1 MTPRTRMSQQRSK
14 GSLMESVAHQLHS
27 WKPFQLHQTLI
38 AEGHGHPSNSKPYL
52 FPNPNN
58 NNNNNN
64 KKPCRS
70 DRSTAPHL
78 SCLSLREDTNLP
90 STATARPRE
99 DLFFVQDGY
108 KRWFARKRRR
118 RGSRSVSG
126 RSSDRSTTHVTLL
139 TCTAATCSDSS
150 EELMS
155 WGSDV
160 SEVRIPRH
168 REARGDNSALSFAPE
183 KEGAG
188 SASALV
194 AAAGVGQ
201 EKDLSQGNESGYG
214 SEPGYRGDGEFGYGD
229 EFDEE
234 DEFDVRH
241 LLFWGDHRIRDGYQR
256 GMEGKNKIGELK
268 SHHRNRRKKI
278 IT

>member
-1 MTPRTRMSQQRSK
+1 MTPRTTTRSQSHQRSNSK
-14 GSLMESVAHQLHS
+14 PSLIESVAHQLHS

-38 AEGHGHPSNSKPYL
+38 ADPSKSKPYL
-52 FPNPNN
+52 FPT
-58 NNNNNN
+58 

-70 DRSTAPHL
+70 DRSTAPDL
-78 SCLSLREDTNLP
+78 SCLTLREDPNLP
-90 STATARPRE
+90 ASASASATSRPRE
-99 DLFFVQDGY
+99 DPFFLQDGY

-126 RSSDRSTTHVTLL
+126 RSSDRSTTHVTPL

-150 EELMS
+150 GELMS

-168 REARGDNSALSFAPE
+168 RDHNSALSFAAE
-183 KEGAG
+183 KDGAA
-188 SASALV
+188 SASASASGLV
-194 AAAGVGQ
+194 GAAGLGQ
-201 EKDLSQGNESGYG
+201 EKDLLPGNESGYG

-278 IT
+278 II

>member
-1 MTPRTRMSQQRSK
+1 MTPRATTSQHQKRS
-14 GSLMESVAHQLHS
+14 SLMESVAQQLHS
-27 WKPFQLHQTLI
+27 WKPFLI
-38 AEGHGHPSNSKPYL
+38 AEGLPSRPYL
-52 FPNPNN
+52 FPT
-58 NNNNNN
+58 

-70 DRSTAPHL
+70 DRSTAPPPIPDIDL
-78 SCLSLREDTNLP
+78 SRLTLREDTYLP
-90 STATARPRE
+90 STASHIS
-99 DLFFVQDGY
+99 DGY

-118 RGSRSVSG
+118 RASRSVSG
-126 RSSDRSTTHVTLL
+126 RSSDRSTTHVTL

-150 EELMS
+150 ADLMS

-168 REARGDNSALSFAPE
+168 REARADNSGLNFAAE

-188 SASALV
+188 SASGLA
-194 AAAGVGQ
+194 AAAGLGQ
-201 EKDLSQGNESGYG
+201 EKDLLQGNESGYG
-214 SEPGYRGDGEFGYGD
+214 SEPGYRGDAEFGYGD

-256 GMEGKNKIGELK
+256 GIEGKNKIGELK

-278 IT
+278 IM